1 MRLAASSSSSS
12 SPPSPPSPSALAS
25 EKVQVMI
32 VNDSSYMRTF
42 FSDMVSSSQRLHVC
56 ETAIDGADALRKLA
70 KAKPNVVLLD
80 MEMPNMD
87 GLQFIERV
95 MSTNP
100 LPIVVVSSYGHK
112 GADVVFSALDMGAIE
127 FIPIPQ
133 DDPQQLRALKET
145 LVSKIEVAAM
155 TNPVTLRAK
164 RARMLASGGAAP
176 RQRPVRPSQEG
187 KTIVVIGASTGGP
200 GMVAEVM
207 SRLPA
212 DLPAAVV
219 IVQHMPEGF
228 TKSFAERLNGLSKIP
243 VQEAKDGD
251 ELKTGMA
258 LLAPGDYH
266 MIIRPS
272 RKVELNK
279 SPKRFGVRPA
289 INMTMVSASEVYGAR
304 TIGVLMTGMG
314 HDGAFGMKTIKRKG
328 GKTLGQD
335 EASSVVFGM
344 AKAAAEMDAVDKLL
358 PPDKIAEEIVRM
370 VTGLQ

>member
-12 SPPSPPSPSALAS
+12 SPPSPALAS

-56 ETAIDGADALRKLA
+56 ETAIDGADALRKLP

-133 DDPQQLRALKET
+133 DDPQQLRALKDT

-164 RARMLASGGAAP
+164 RARMIASGGAAP
-176 RQRPVRPSQEG
+176 RHRPVRPSQEG

-212 DLPAAVV
+212 DLPAAIV

-266 MIIRPS
+266 MIIKPS

-328 GKTLGQD
+328 GRTLGQD